1 MSTNRLTTLQDV
13 EVIDLPEALAPEYV
27 RTQKVLPLAL
37 SDGTV
42 TVVAPY
48 EPDADV
54 MDDLRVAF
62 GVPLVKW
69 LQAEEPE
76 IDAAIERVLLATAET
91 VTDLV
96 RSLAESG
103 SGPALTEAATAEDLT
118 SLANQPPVV
127 KLVNL
132 ILLEALESQA
142 SDVHLEGQQQGL
154 GVRYRIDG
162 ALVNAP
168 APPPHLK
175 EVVVS
180 RVKVMA
186 GLDIAERRAPQDG
199 RVRLRLKDREIDV
212 RVSTLPGIHGE
223 SVVLRL
229 LDATGQRLSLEE
241 LGMESGIL
249 EAFDR
254 LVRRPHGIMLVSGPT
269 GSGKTTTLYAALSR
283 IRTGREKIVTV
294 EDPVEYRVSGV
305 TQVQVNP
312 AAGVTFAT
320 ALRSILRQDP
330 DIILVGEMRDPETA
344 EIAVHAALTGH
355 LVFSTVHTNDAATGI
370 TRLLD
375 LGVPNYLVASAV
387 QGILAQRLVRRIC
400 AHCRDEME
408 LPLQLAAD
416 AGLTG
421 DSTRAWR
428 GRGCERCRGTG
439 YRGRVGIFELLVL
452 DDEIRREVLS
462 HRGSEAIRKIAARSG
477 MRTMREDGFAK
488 AVAGMTSIEEVER
501 ATRES

>member
-1 MSTNRLTTLQDV
+1 
-13 EVIDLPEALAPEYV
+13 
-27 RTQKVLPLAL
+27 
-37 SDGTV
+37 
-42 TVVAPY
+42 
-48 EPDADV
+48 
-54 MDDLRVAF
+54 
-62 GVPLVKW
+62 
-69 LQAEEPE
+69 
-76 IDAAIERVLLATAET
+76 
-91 VTDLV
+91 
-96 RSLAESG
+96 
-103 SGPALTEAATAEDLT
+103 
-118 SLANQPPVV
+118 
-127 KLVNL
+127 
-132 ILLEALESQA
+132 
-142 SDVHLEGQQQGL
+142 
-154 GVRYRIDG
+154 VRYRIDG

-400 AHCRDEME
+400 AHCKDETE
-408 LPLQLAAD
+408 LVVEMAAHAGLAAE
-416 AGLTG
+416 
-421 DSTRAWR
+421 STRAWR

-452 DDEIRREVLS
+452 DEEIRSEVLL
-462 HRGSEAIRKIAARSG
+462 HRGSEAIRKIAARRG
-477 MRTMREDGFAK
+477 MRTMREDGLAK
-488 AVAGMTSIEEVER
+488 AVAGLTSIEEVER